1 MAKVVVKGTGQGK
14 RQVKA
19 QHKGNIAK
27 NEHDVATKRVHEKY
41 GTMAKKSRYGVKKK
55 DMG

>member
-1 MAKVVVKGTGQGK
+1 MPKVVVKGTGQGK

-19 QHKGNIAK
+19 QHKGNLAK
-27 NEHDVATKRVHEKY
+27 NEHDVASKRVHEKY